1 MRKLIF
7 MCLLALG
14 TMGQM
19 NAQGMPV
26 YDNTNF
32 ISLAKQIVEAGK
44 QTQNI
49 IKTVKFLKEQKDRIE
64 KVSNVVK
71 QLKAVHEL
79 ARNNERL
86 FEMVRNDVRDILNS
100 PYIKPEEVTR
110 VSQSF
115 ERIIEN
121 SIADLDF
128 VQQILSSDYLKMTD
142 AERATVLKEREDRS
156 KEMVA
161 EVERKTKRYS
171 DDKRQRFSTVYH
183 CRYESSRN
191 PILFNQHLKKV

>member
-1 MRKLIF
+1 MRQSIF

-14 TMGQM
+14 TFLLP
-19 NAQGMPV
+19 ARAKCQGMPV

-32 ISLAKQIVEAGK
+32 ITLGKQILEAAKQTE
-44 QTQNI
+44 NL
-49 IKTVKFLKEQKDRIE
+49 IKTVEFMRQQKERIE

-71 QLKAVHEL
+71 QLKAVREL

-86 FEMVRNDVRDILNS
+86 FDIVRNDVRHILNS
-100 PYIKPEEVTR
+100 PYIKPEEITR

-115 ERIIEN
+115 ESIIEN
-121 SIADLDF
+121 SLEDLDF

-142 AERATVLKEREDRS
+142 AERASVLKERETRS

-161 EVERKTKRYS
+161 EIERKTKRYNDIIS
-171 DDKRQRFSTVYH
+171 FREMQDKINNRATNY
-183 CRYESSRN
+183 
-191 PILFNQHLKKV
+191 

>member
-1 MRKLIF
+1 MRRFIF
-7 MCLLALG
+7 TCLLVLG
-14 TMGQM
+14 LLLMPSRA

-32 ISLAKQIVEAGK
+32 ITLGKQIIEAAKQTK
-44 QTQNI
+44 NL
-49 IKTVKFLKEQKDRIE
+49 IKTVEFMKQQKERIE

-71 QLKAVHEL
+71 QLKAVREL

-86 FEMVRNDVRDILNS
+86 FDVVRNDVRNILNS
-100 PYIKPEEVTR
+100 PYIKPEEITR

-115 ERIIEN
+115 ENIIEN
-121 SIADLDF
+121 SLEDLDF

-142 AERATVLKEREDRS
+142 AERATVLKEREERS

-161 EVERKTKRYS
+161 EVERKTKRYNDIIS
-171 DDKRQRFSTVYH
+171 FREMQDKINNRATNY
-183 CRYESSRN
+183 
-191 PILFNQHLKKV
+191 

>member
-49 IKTVKFLKEQKDRIE
+49 IKTVNFLKEQKDRIE

-86 FEMVRNDVRDILNS
+86 FEMVRN
-100 PYIKPEEVTR
+100 
-110 VSQSF
+110 
-115 ERIIEN
+115 
-121 SIADLDF
+121 
-128 VQQILSSDYLKMTD
+128 LSLI
-142 AERATVLKEREDRS
+142 
-156 KEMVA
+156 
-161 EVERKTKRYS
+161 
-171 DDKRQRFSTVYH
+171 H
-183 CRYESSRN
+183 
-191 PILFNQHLKKV
+191 I

>member
-1 MRKLIF
+1 MRRLIF

-49 IKTVKFLKEQKDRIE
+49 IKTVNFLKEQKDRIE

-161 EVERKTKRYS
+161 EVERKTKRYNDIIS
-171 DDKRQRFSTVYH
+171 FREMQDRINNRATDY
-183 CRYESSRN
+183 
-191 PILFNQHLKKV
+191 

>member
-1 MRKLIF
+1 MRRFIF

-14 TMGQM
+14 TFGQM

-32 ISLAKQIVEAGK
+32 ITLGKQILEAAKQTE
-44 QTQNI
+44 NL
-49 IKTVKFLKEQKDRIE
+49 IKTVEFMRQQKERIE

-71 QLKAVHEL
+71 QLKAVREL

-86 FEMVRNDVRDILNS
+86 FDVVRNDVRNILNS
-100 PYIKPEEVTR
+100 PYIKPEEITR

-115 ERIIEN
+115 ENIIE
-121 SIADLDF
+121 SSLEDLDF

-142 AERATVLKEREDRS
+142 AERAEVLKERETRS
-156 KEMVA
+156 KEMVV
-161 EVERKTKRYS
+161 EIERKTKRYQDIIS
-171 DDKRQRFSTVYH
+171 FREMQDKINNRATNY
-183 CRYESSRN
+183 
-191 PILFNQHLKKV
+191 

>member
-1 MRKLIF
+1 MRRFIF

-14 TMGQM
+14 TLLLP
-19 NAQGMPV
+19 ARATCQGMPV

-32 ISLAKQIVEAGK
+32 ITLGKQILEAAKQTE
-44 QTQNI
+44 NL
-49 IKTVKFLKEQKDRIE
+49 IKTVEFMKQQKERIE

-71 QLKAVHEL
+71 QLKAVREL

-86 FEMVRNDVRDILNS
+86 FDVVRNDVRNILNS
-100 PYIKPEEVTR
+100 PYIKAEEITR

-115 ERIIEN
+115 ENIIEN
-121 SIADLDF
+121 SLEDLDF

-142 AERATVLKEREDRS
+142 AERAEVLKERETRS

-161 EVERKTKRYS
+161 EIERKTKRYQDIIS
-171 DDKRQRFSTVYH
+171 FREMQDKINNRATNY
-183 CRYESSRN
+183 
-191 PILFNQHLKKV
+191 